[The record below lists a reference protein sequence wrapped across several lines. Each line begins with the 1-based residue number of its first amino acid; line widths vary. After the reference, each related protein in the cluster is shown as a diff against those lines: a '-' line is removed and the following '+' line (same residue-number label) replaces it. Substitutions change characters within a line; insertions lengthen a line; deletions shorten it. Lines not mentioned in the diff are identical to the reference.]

1 MNYLTTTQLRTKSSA
16 LIDMLLAG
24 ESVELIHRSK
34 IIGEIMPKKP
44 GEKIFNAKRMLE
56 LAEKMNLPKLSYKE
70 REKRYRQ
77 HLEKKYGKN
86 ISRH

>member
-44 GEKIFNAKRMLE
+44 EGKIFNAKRMLK
-56 LAEKMNLPKLSYKE
+56 LAEKMNLPKLSYEE
-70 REKRYRQ
+70 RERRYRR
-77 HLEKKYGKN
+77 HLEKKYGKS
-86 ISRH
+86 IS